1 MKWKTRWVDTFKN
14 RAQNK
19 IKTSL
24 LSSLLD
30 HASVSNVGCT
40 SSKASACL
48 FFGKASRLWSHHS
61 LQGCRVTLQEHI
73 LISLI
78 KTIQFTIKQRLTW
91 KVGPRSCIIL
101 QRMLAISLGHIPG
114 SLAAPLRCLPC
125 SAQGIERQG
134 PRKNLHCRGA
144 RSAKGVSWLQCVRLL
159 HYSCECHVEWMI
171 GTLSIKIFLITTFQ
185 CEVLAGHLDNE
196 MEAMINSTLPPIQLK
211 TMSNFRSVLLKFK
224 RQAANWVFTRCCFF
238 TFNFSRL
245 SWNRVGWA
253 AKWKGSRKEP
263 RLSTVGFRFF
273 KSWFLD
279 NSTLQVFCDDVAE
292 LREVFGFIM
301 CLVLV
306 VRLHLEMPTL
316 TLQPKR

>member
-78 KTIQFTIKQRLTW
+78 KSIQFTIKQRLTW

-101 QRMLAISLGHIPG
+101 QRMLAISLGHQITRVSIRIAHCDTKQVLYLCHPNVSSGDCRQPG
-114 SLAAPLRCLPC
+114 PIHWTAIKPAKSRVPSFL
-125 SAQGIERQG
+125 
-134 PRKNLHCRGA
+134 KN
-144 RSAKGVSWLQCVRLL
+144 
-159 HYSCECHVEWMI
+159 
-171 GTLSIKIFLITTFQ
+171 
-185 CEVLAGHLDNE
+185 
-196 MEAMINSTLPPIQLK
+196 
-211 TMSNFRSVLLKFK
+211 
-224 RQAANWVFTRCCFF
+224 
-238 TFNFSRL
+238 
-245 SWNRVGWA
+245 
-253 AKWKGSRKEP
+253 
-263 RLSTVGFRFF
+263 
-273 KSWFLD
+273 
-279 NSTLQVFCDDVAE
+279 
-292 LREVFGFIM
+292 
-301 CLVLV
+301 
-306 VRLHLEMPTL
+306 
-316 TLQPKR
+316 